1 MTLLPTMNRRA
12 EMVNN
17 SNSSVKSV
25 CRLLTENN
33 NFAVYT
39 HENPDADTVGSCFAL
54 VLALRLAGKRAY
66 PVCCDKIPVSLTF
79 LTGGERNFF
88 EEELPP
94 DFSPVFRISVDVASP
109 SQLGKYMN
117 HAREMCLVLDHH
129 KTHES
134 YAPVRIVDSQAAAC
148 AEIVYRLVNRLL
160 SGRIPEEIA
169 SLLYAALAADTG
181 GFRYANTTPFT
192 HKIAAKLIEHGAN
205 HASICRD
212 LFECKTKSALA
223 AEAFAMAN
231 VQYFCGGKI
240 SYVCM
245 TEADKK
251 AGGFDEEDT
260 YDVIN
265 AIRRADGVKVAVFVR
280 ERADGS
286 YKIST
291 RSSCDIDV
299 SKICAIFG
307 GGGHFGA
314 AGCVVSS
321 SEVDSAVKRII
332 KECGFD
338 E

>member
-1 MTLLPTMNRRA
+1 MMT
-12 EMVNN
+12 NN
-17 SNSSVKSV
+17 ANSSVKAI
-25 CRLLTENN
+25 CRLLSEND

-54 VLALRLAGKRAY
+54 VRALRLAGKHVY
-66 PVCCDKIPVSLTF
+66 PVCCDKIPVSLMF
-79 LTGGERNFF
+79 LTGGER
-88 EEELPP
+88 
-94 DFSPVFRISVDVASP
+94 DFSEDRLPADMKNIFRISVDVASP
-109 SQLGKYMN
+109 SQLGIYKDR
-117 HAREMCLVLDHH
+117 AKEMRLVLDHH

-134 YAPVRIVDSQAAAC
+134 YAPVRIVDPQAAAC
-148 AEIVYRLVNRLL
+148 AEIVYRIVNRMLA
-160 SGRIPEEIA
+160 GRIPEDIA

-192 HKIAAKLIEHGAN
+192 HKIAAKLIEHGVN

-240 SYVCM
+240 SYIRM
-245 TEADKK
+245 TEQDKR
-251 AGGFDEEDT
+251 AGRFDEEDT

-265 AIRRADGVKVAVFVR
+265 AIRRADGVKVAVFAR
-280 ERADGS
+280 ERADGT

-291 RSSCDIDV
+291 RSSCDVDV

-314 AGCVVSS
+314 AGCVVPAA
-321 SEVDSAVKRII
+321 EADDAVKRII

>member
-1 MTLLPTMNRRA
+1 
-12 EMVNN
+12 
-17 SNSSVKSV
+17 
-25 CRLLTENN
+25 
-33 NFAVYT
+33 
-39 HENPDADTVGSCFAL
+39 
-54 VLALRLAGKRAY
+54 
-66 PVCCDKIPVSLTF
+66 
-79 LTGGERNFF
+79 
-88 EEELPP
+88 
-94 DFSPVFRISVDVASP
+94 
-109 SQLGKYMN
+109 
-117 HAREMCLVLDHH
+117 
-129 KTHES
+129 
-134 YAPVRIVDSQAAAC
+134 
-148 AEIVYRLVNRLL
+148 
-160 SGRIPEEIA
+160 
-169 SLLYAALAADTG
+169 
-181 GFRYANTTPFT
+181 
-192 HKIAAKLIEHGAN
+192 
-205 HASICRD
+205 
-212 LFECKTKSALA
+212 
-223 AEAFAMAN
+223 
-231 VQYFCGGKI
+231 
-240 SYVCM
+240 M
-245 TEADKK
+245 TEADKE

>member
-1 MTLLPTMNRRA
+1 
-12 EMVNN
+12 MVNN
-17 SNSSVKSV
+17 SNSSVKAV
-25 CRLLTENN
+25 CRLLAEND

-54 VLALRLAGKRAY
+54 VHALRLSGKKAY
-66 PVCCDKIPVSLTF
+66 PVCCDRIPVSLTF
-79 LTGGERNFF
+79 LTGGERDFS
-88 EEELPP
+88 EDSLPA
-94 DFSPVFRISVDVASP
+94 DFSPTFRISVDVASP
-109 SQLGKYMN
+109 SQLGKYMSR
-117 HAREMCLVLDHH
+117 AKEMRLVLDHH
-129 KTHES
+129 RTHES
-134 YAPVRIVDSQAAAC
+134 YSPVRIVDPQAAAC
-148 AEIVYRLVNRLL
+148 AEIVYRIVNRMLA
-160 SGRIPEEIA
+160 GRIPEDIA

-192 HKIAAKLIEHGAN
+192 HKIAAKLIERGVN

-240 SYVCM
+240 SYIRM

-251 AGGFDEEDT
+251 AGGFEEEDT

-265 AIRRADGVKVAVFVR
+265 AIRRADGVKVAIFVR

-314 AGCVVSS
+314 AGCVVCADN
-321 SEVDSAVKRII
+321 VDSAVKRII
-332 KECGFD
+332 KECGFH